1 MPSQTFG
8 PAVQK
13 TWIMT
18 SSQAAGHV
26 VDSVRSIRKSF
37 CLWGVISWLK
47 RVITAGKRPTE
58 TFPKRFAEILY
69 VVKTQPDERNS
80 RFSTGTILCHWKHA
94 SLEHANPNTDTR
106 CNLNTNHRS
115 LAIIQTHAMIIEA
128 WFCHEPK
135 KIFQR
140 QSNTK
145 NLVFLTLDLAIL
157 TSYLVIQTLNRTN
170 LTLHLTIWL
179 YI

>member
-1 MPSQTFG
+1 
-8 PAVQK
+8 
-13 TWIMT
+13 MT

-26 VDSVRSIRKSF
+26 VNSVRSIPKSF

-47 RVITAGKRPTE
+47 CVITAGKRPTE

-80 RFSTGTILCHWKHA
+80 RFSTAMILCHWKHT
-94 SLEHANPNTDTR
+94 SLEHANTNTDTR
-106 CNLNTNHRS
+106 CNLNTNHR
-115 LAIIQTHAMIIEA
+115 LHAIIQTHDYWSLVLPWA
-128 WFCHEPK
+128 
-135 KIFQR
+135 Q
-140 QSNTK
+140 K
-145 NLVFLTLDLAIL
+145 NISKTNKTFLVILNLDLTILTL
-157 TSYLVIQTLNRTN
+157 YLVILTLNRTI